1 MLALKEDGNM
11 RATRWMA
18 HMTPEE
24 EDNDVLRRHSL
35 FRDGVIK
42 RLLLSNHVPTFLTRS
57 INVYV
62 VLFSLWLL
70 HVCESFFFKSILLLL
85 M

>member
-1 MLALKEDGNM
+1 MCVQFSLVLRRPLEDELLALEEEGNM

-42 RLLLSNHVPTFLTRS
+42 DYFCRTMFRPF
-57 INVYV
+57 
-62 VLFSLWLL
+62 
-70 HVCESFFFKSILLLL
+70 
-85 M
+85 